1 MTCPGSRGNK
11 WTQPAGVRA
20 RIESQMAVTGS
31 CLCRPRGHTHCQN
44 MDIFPGAQSIKH
56 RTPSGYRTFQQANTI
71 WVLGPMTYWVPNLLL
86 TLG

>member
-1 MTCPGSRGNK
+1 
-11 WTQPAGVRA
+11 
-20 RIESQMAVTGS
+20 
-31 CLCRPRGHTHCQN
+31 